1 MTVFQIIAI
10 LISLTAMFSY
20 LNYRYFK
27 LPSTIG
33 VMLIALL
40 VSLGLIVTGHFAPW
54 IRDSA
59 VRLLNRVDFD
69 NTLMQG
75 MLCFLLFAGA
85 LTINLDD
92 LAEQTAVIAP
102 LAIAGV
108 VISMFVFGTLIYFTF
123 GWLGFELNYSWC
135 LLFGALISPTDPVA
149 VIGILKDAN
158 VPHSL
163 EVQIAGESLFNDGI
177 GVVAFIVL
185 KEIAVTGQH
194 ASAARIGLLFLEQ
207 AVGGAVFGFVM
218 GWIAYLLLK
227 SVDNYRVEMMLTL
240 ALVMGGYALASV
252 IQVSGPIAMVVAGL
266 FVGNHG
272 RRLAM
277 SETTRKN
284 LDAFWG
290 LLDEILNALLFVL
303 IGLEI
308 LVLTFTRDLFF
319 AGLLAIPAILLARWV
334 SVAVPIAVIRR
345 WRRLPPRHS
354 HHHDVGRFER
364 RHLGSAGAVAAP
376 RPRTRNRAG
385 CNLHHGHLFH
395 SDPRPDPQAR
405 RAAFGEEL
413 TVFLNAFHHCEDHAD
428 GHNQRRHKP
437 KARPH
442 PAPEPFEFIH
452 QPPPSELSADGF

>member
-54 IRDSA
+54 IRDGA
-59 VRLLNRVDFD
+59 VRLLNQVDFD
-69 NTLMQG
+69 NTLLQG

-123 GWLGFELNYSWC
+123 GWLGFELDYPWC

-149 VIGILKDAN
+149 VMGILKDAN

-194 ASAARIGLLFLEQ
+194 ASVAHIGLLFLEQ
-207 AVGGAVFGFVM
+207 ALGGAVFGLVM

-252 IQVSGPIAMVVAGL
+252 VHVSGPIAVVVAGL
-266 FVGNHG
+266 FIGNHG

-308 LVLTFTRDLFF
+308 LVLTFTRNLFF

-334 SVAVPIAVIRR
+334 SVVLPIAVISR
-345 WRRLPPRHS
+345 WRKLPRGTVAIMTWGGLRGGISVALALSLPRS
-354 HHHDVGRFER
+354 HER
-364 RHLGSAGAVAAP
+364 GVVVSATYIMVIFSILVQG
-376 RPRTRNRAG
+376 
-385 CNLHHGHLFH
+385 
-395 SDPRPDPQAR
+395 
-405 RAAFGEEL
+405 
-413 TVFLNAFHHCEDHAD
+413 
-428 GHNQRRHKP
+428 
-437 KARPH
+437 
-442 PAPEPFEFIH
+442 
-452 QPPPSELSADGF
+452 LSLKRVVRGLVKG